1 MVNIYQQNSTGNTYL
16 ILTTKQKELLSWS
29 SFLNITARNGNA
41 GIQVYLNP
49 EPILPTPKYHAVSVT
64 VLTRE

>member
-49 EPILPTPKYHAVSVT
+49 QPILPTPK
-64 VLTRE
+64 